1 MHCIEYVS
9 FYSLTVII
17 LLDLLDKFIDVNAR
31 EEDFIEHLIYQS
43 HSIPKQR
50 SMRVK
55 GKFDC

>member
-1 MHCIEYVS
+1 MHGVQHVS
-9 FYSLTVII
+9 FYHLTIII
-17 LLDLLDKFIDVNAR
+17 LWNLFDKFIYVKTR
-31 EEDFIEHLIYQS
+31 EEDFIEHPIYQI